1 MMAKVLRLLISV
13 VKLMTA
19 KIQAAKVAKNES
31 TPFFKLYFR
40 HVYLEVFNTQVGA
53 LPNSIPHS
61 FAFEGSSFQ

>member
-31 TPFFKLYFR
+31 TPFFKLYFKD
-40 HVYLEVFNTQVGA
+40 VYL
-53 LPNSIPHS
+53 
-61 FAFEGSSFQ
+61 